1 MGAPVEAG
9 HVTITGSAEGT
20 SRTSETPS
28 LSADDLSWLAGSL
41 VILQGFDLRLSPGT
55 VTGLIGPNGAGKST
69 AIDLLSGFR
78 PPASGSVSL
87 LGKDVTHLP
96 ADQRTRLGLT
106 RTFQESPTIPGFSVR
121 EHVQLAIE
129 ASGRRPRKKPQA
141 KELLDYVGLQSV
153 AEASAA
159 TLPIGKRR
167 MLDVARALGTAPSV
181 LLLDEPFAGLEREDE
196 DNLTRIIHDL
206 KKDGTAVL
214 IVEHRLALLG
224 EVVET
229 VHVLVEGR
237 PLAKGPLEEVL
248 RDDRVQRAYLK
259 ASGPGQPT

>member
-1 MGAPVEAG
+1 MGASLEVGSVGLKEAPR
-9 HVTITGSAEGT
+9 S
-20 SRTSETPS
+20 SEALS
-28 LSADDLSWLAGSL
+28 LSANALSWRAGHL

-87 LGKDVTHLP
+87 LGQDVTRLS

-121 EHVQLAIE
+121 EHIQLAFE
-129 ASGRRPRKKPQA
+129 SSGRRTRAKLQPQ
-141 KELLDYVGLQSV
+141 ELLDYVGLQSL
-153 AEASAA
+153 AEAPAA
-159 TLPIGKRR
+159 ALPIGKRR

-181 LLLDEPFAGLEREDE
+181 LLLDEPFSGLEREDE
-196 DNLTRIIHDL
+196 NNLTRIIQDL
-206 KKDGTAVL
+206 RTTGAAVL

-224 EVVET
+224 DVAET

-237 PLAKGPLEEVL
+237 PLAKGPLADVL

-259 ASGPGQPT
+259 ASGSNQPA